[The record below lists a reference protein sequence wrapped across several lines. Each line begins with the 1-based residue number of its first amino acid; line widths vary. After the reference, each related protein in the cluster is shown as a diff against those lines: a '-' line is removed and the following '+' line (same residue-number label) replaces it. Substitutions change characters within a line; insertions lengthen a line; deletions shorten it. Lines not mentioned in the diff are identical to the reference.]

1 MSLQRRSM
9 SNEDARFEVCPREAF
24 CFICFCLDFEKR
36 WIALPLTLKKKWR
49 GTIPHCW
56 LIGFDCYGRVMVITP
71 LQLHCMV
78 NGGRCT
84 LPAQWTTQHNKMK
97 RLVKY
102 IQQMYDVSSV
112 LSFLWNKKHLF
123 NIVWFHCYQAEM
135 NTNYYSDWL
144 CSSTLSAVIH
154 CVCELTR
161 DVFFTGSFPTA
172 VPRLSHHLHWPGSLP
187 QSGPHCAIG
196 KYFNAIWCR
205 GG

>member
-1 MSLQRRSM
+1 MSLQRRCM

-112 LSFLWNKKHLF
+112 LSFLWEK
-123 NIVWFHCYQAEM
+123 NIFLILYDFIVIRQKWILIIILTDFALQHSLLLYIV
-135 NTNYYSDWL
+135 
-144 CSSTLSAVIH
+144 SA
-154 CVCELTR
+154 
-161 DVFFTGSFPTA
+161 S
-172 VPRLSHHLHWPGSLP
+172 
-187 QSGPHCAIG
+187 
-196 KYFNAIWCR
+196 
-205 GG
+205 